1 MIAVIKI
8 KIKVFPY
15 NTAIENANQMIAVIK
30 IKINTFFIVKLFHM
44 QDLNKKQFN
53 NNLWKYSEKFW
64 RISKYFRTFGEVNTL
79 HLDLVTVFSH
89 HNNWERK
96 PNDWN
101 KD

>member
-44 QDLNKKQFN
+44 QDLNKNSLTTICENTVN
-53 NNLWKYSEKFW
+53 NSE
-64 RISKYFRTFGEVNTL
+64 L
-79 HLDLVTVFSH
+79 L
-89 HNNWERK
+89 
-96 PNDWN
+96 
-101 KD
+101 